1 MSTERLFLVGPMG
14 AGKTTIGKR
23 LARVRGLRFIDADHE
38 LERRLGVDI
47 PFIFEKEGEAGF
59 RQREH
64 DLLVDVVQQAGV
76 VLATGGGAVLW
87 PANRDLLQANGTV
100 IYLHASVRQQ
110 AARTAHSH
118 HRPLLNTG
126 EAPSAILS
134 RLFEQRDPLYRQIA
148 DLVVET
154 QGRGARALI
163 DEIQSHLAQNVPK
176 RVD

>member
-1 MSTERLFLVGPMG
+1 MSTERLFLIGPMG

-23 LARVRGLRFIDADHE
+23 LARVRGLRFVDADHE

-47 PFIFEKEGEAGF
+47 PLIFEKEGEAGF

-64 DLLVDVVQQAGV
+64 DLLADVTQEPGV

-87 PANRDLLQANGTV
+87 PANRALLKANGTV

-110 AARTAHSH
+110 VARTSQSQ

-148 DLVVET
+148 DLIIET
-154 QGRGARALI
+154 QGRGARALV
-163 DEIQSHLAQNVPK
+163 DEIQAQLAPP
-176 RVD
+176 

>member
-47 PFIFEKEGEAGF
+47 PLIFEKEGEAGF

-64 DLLVDVVQQAGV
+64 DLLADVTQEPGV

-87 PANRDLLQANGTV
+87 PTNRELLKARGTV

-110 AARTAHSH
+110 VARTAQSQ

-148 DLVVET
+148 DLIIET
-154 QGRGARALI
+154 QGRGARWLV
-163 DEIQSHLAQNVPK
+163 DEIQTQLAHHAQP
-176 RVD
+176 

>member
-1 MSTERLFLVGPMG
+1 MSTVERLFLIGPMG

-38 LERRLGVDI
+38 LEHRLGVDI
-47 PFIFEKEGEAGF
+47 PLIFEKEGEAGF

-64 DLLVDVVQQAGV
+64 DLLADITQTPNI
-76 VLATGGGAVLW
+76 VLATGGGAVVW
-87 PANRDLLQANGTV
+87 PANRTLLARNGTV

-110 AARTAHSH
+110 VARTGQSQ

-148 DLVVET
+148 DVVIET
-154 QGRGARALI
+154 QGRSARLLV
-163 DEIQSHLAQNVPK
+163 DEIQAHLAQRAP
-176 RVD
+176 